1 MGLLDSILGAG
12 GNATPGSSDNPAAG
26 GGDPKMM
33 LLTGLLTMIANRQGG
48 QTGAAQGQDTG
59 LLGSLGGLLGGAG
72 SGGGLGGMLED
83 ALGGGAQGNGTG
95 ATSPTTGALGGL
107 AGLTELLRNGGLGE
121 AVESWIG
128 TGANQ
133 SVSAEQVGQALDQ
146 SGHLQQLAD
155 AAGISK
161 DQAAQHLSELL
172 PEVIS
177 RLTPNGNLPE
187 GPLNLGSL
195 AAQLLNR

>member
-1 MGLLDSILGAG
+1 MGLLDSILGAADG
-12 GNATPGSSDNPAAG
+12 ATSSGNDSPTAG
-26 GGDPKMM
+26 GSDPKMM
-33 LLTGLLTMIANRQGG
+33 LLMGVLSMIASHQGNQGSTQPG
-48 QTGAAQGQDTG
+48 QSG

-72 SGGGLGGMLED
+72 SGGGLAGMLEG
-83 ALGGGAQGNGTG
+83 ALNSAQGNGAAG
-95 ATSPTTGALGGL
+95 ATPQMAGGL
-107 AGLTELLRNGGLGE
+107 GGLTELLRNSGLGD

-133 SVSAEQVGQALDQ
+133 SVSAEQIGQALDQ

-172 PEVIS
+172 PEIIN
-177 RLTPNGNLPE
+177 RLTPNGSLPE
-187 GPLNLGSL
+187 GQLNLGSL

>member
-1 MGLLDSILGAG
+1 MGLLDSILGAADGATSG
-12 GNATPGSSDNPAAG
+12 GNDSPAAG
-26 GGDPKMM
+26 GSDPKMR
-33 LLTGLLTMIANRQGG
+33 LLMGVLSMIASHQGN
-48 QTGAAQGQDTG
+48 QASTQQGQSG
-59 LLGSLGGLLGGAG
+59 LLGSLGGLLDGAG
-72 SGGGLGGMLED
+72 NGGGLAGMLEG
-83 ALGGGAQGNGTG
+83 ALNSAQGNGAG
-95 ATSPTTGALGGL
+95 AAPQMAGGL
-107 AGLTELLRNGGLGE
+107 GGLTELLRNSGLGD

-172 PEVIS
+172 PEIIN
-177 RLTPNGNLPE
+177 RLTPNGSLPE
-187 GPLNLGSL
+187 GQLNLGSL